1 MSNNYFLCL
10 EHDVYEELHQHTR
23 VQLHERL
30 QTEVGHLLKNRVIQL
45 SVNPH
50 LRGLGTVILTAL
62 NSPFSKSSYVCIK
75 IVKQFE
81 FLFQCIVFQ
90 HML

>member
-30 QTEVGHLLKNRVIQL
+30 QTEVGHLL
-45 SVNPH
+45 
-50 LRGLGTVILTAL
+50 
-62 NSPFSKSSYVCIK
+62 
-75 IVKQFE
+75 
-81 FLFQCIVFQ
+81 
-90 HML
+90 